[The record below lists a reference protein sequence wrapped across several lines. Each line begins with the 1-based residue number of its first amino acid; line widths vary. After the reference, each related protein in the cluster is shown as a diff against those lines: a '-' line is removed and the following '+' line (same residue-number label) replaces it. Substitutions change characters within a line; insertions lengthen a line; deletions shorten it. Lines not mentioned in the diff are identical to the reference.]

1 MKLTNESAKTI
12 KLGNV
17 IKFSWDDEIAGITLS
32 MTGVVYANDES
43 GIRCKRERFGSFVF
57 RPQMFDGKIDFEI
70 LTEHPPVAIFN
81 GEFDY
86 VNKRI

>member
-1 MKLTNESAKTI
+1 MKARKLSNSEMITNFHGTT
-12 KLGNV
+12 
-17 IKFSWDDEIAGITLS
+17 EIAGITLS

-43 GIRCKRERFGSFVF
+43 GIKCKRERFGSFAF

-70 LTEHPPVAIFN
+70 LTEHPPVAIFS

-86 VNKRI
+86 VSNQI